1 MGCGCQ
7 DQNAK
12 TDDFCP
18 DAQDASTEAAEVTTK
33 QSLQRRTLLKAA
45 AVGSTL
51 AALAGRE
58 GLTPFSA
65 MAHTDTKS
73 ACTAQDIE
81 VSSGTIINE
90 PCTCTP
96 GGTFPAIAAFQVT
109 NNNNSRRK
117 CITLH
122 MGAGGTFGGKDF
134 LLTTNPSG
142 VPSGND
148 SNIAG
153 NGTTQTM
160 YALLGN
166 VACNFGKECY
176 PGSVVAFQTAQNS
189 QDTACDLGGLQKY
202 PGGQCRRQEICIV
215 GFGATLECA
224 SSGTCGST
232 GSGNCSVA
240 CGGNLFLKASATGG
254 TAGSNGTYAFTVKNA
269 SGTTVAS
276 APAGSS
282 SPQCLTVSS
291 PTAGTYTLTV
301 TDSQGCTRTASVTV
315 AVSSITAGLTGSPG
329 GCGGTVDFTA
339 STTGSG
345 TCTYEFVVAGQSQQ
359 GPGSSNTF
367 TYDPVALD
375 HVDGTDHSVRCHVVC
390 GSCSADATKT
400 VNTCATTTVS

>member
-18 DAQDASTEAAEVTTK
+18 DAQDASTDVAEVTTK
-33 QSLQRRTLLKAA
+33 ESLQRRTLLKAA
-45 AVGSTL
+45 AVGSAL
-51 AALAGRE
+51 AALASRE
-58 GLTPFSA
+58 SLTPFSA

-73 ACTAQDIE
+73 ACTAQDID
-81 VSSGTIINE
+81 VSSGTIVNE
-90 PCTCTP
+90 PCTCAA
-96 GGTFPAIAAFQVT
+96 GGTFQAIAAFQVT
-109 NNNNSRRK
+109 NNNNAARK

-122 MGAGGTFGGKDF
+122 MGAGGTFGGQDF
-134 LLTTNPSG
+134 LLVDAN
-142 VPSGND
+142 GN
-148 SNIAG
+148 SNIDG
-153 NGTTQTM
+153 KGTTKTM
-160 YALLGN
+160 FATLGSVN
-166 VACNFGKECY
+166 CNFGQECY
-176 PGSVVAFQTAQNS
+176 PGSVVAFQTAQNQS
-189 QDTACDLGGLQKY
+189 DTACPGPLTKY

-215 GFGATLECA
+215 GFGATLACA
-224 SSGTCGST
+224 SDGTCSST
-232 GSGNCSVA
+232 GSGNCSIA

-254 TAGSNGTYAFTVKNA
+254 TAGSNGTYTFTVKNA

-301 TDSQGCTRTASVTV
+301 TDSKGCTRTASVTV
-315 AVSSITAGLTGSPG
+315 AVSSITAGLAGTAG
-329 GCGGTVDFTA
+329 GCDGTVDFTA

-345 TCTYEFVVAGQSQQ
+345 SCTYEFVVAGQSQQ

-375 HVDGTDHSVRCHVVC
+375 HVDGTDHSVRVHVVC